1 MKMIEAKRRINLT
14 TVLSVTALFL
24 TATLMMAIPAEAQN
38 PYAQPNNTWISISGT
53 VKTVTPDTFTLDY
66 GQGMITVEMDDGDRD
81 ADAYMLLEGDEVT
94 VNGKIDDDF
103 YEMTT
108 IEASS
113 VYVEKLG
120 TTFYASALDEE
131 DYWINIT
138 TPIVLSNTIVQG
150 TVTSVSDQ
158 EFTLNSGLRS
168 LTVEVDGMFYNPLD
182 DVGFQKIE
190 TGDVVRVTGIM
201 DENLFGQRE
210 FKADAIVKLVD

>member
-1 MKMIEAKRRINLT
+1 MIKLNYRKDLV
-14 TVLSVTALFL
+14 TVLASITLCLAV
-24 TATLMMAIPAEAQN
+24 TLMTAITADAKS
-38 PYAQPNNTWISISGT
+38 PYTQPDNTWISISGT
-53 VKTVTPDTFTLDY
+53 VKAVTADTFTLDY

-81 ADAYMLLEGDEVT
+81 ADAYMLLPGDEVT
-94 VNGKIDDDF
+94 VSGKIDDDF

-131 DYWINIT
+131 DYWET
-138 TPIVLSNTIVQG
+138 VVMPGVLANTLVQG

-158 EFTLNSGLRS
+158 EFTLNTGLRS
-168 LTVEVDGMFYNPLD
+168 LTVEVDEMFYNPLD
-182 DVGFQKIE
+182 DVGYQRIE
-190 TGDVVRVTGIM
+190 TGDVVRVTGM
-201 DENLFGQRE
+201 LDENLFGRRE

>member
-1 MKMIEAKRRINLT
+1 MIELKFRKDLV
-14 TVLSVTALFL
+14 TVLASITLCLAVTLITVT
-24 TATLMMAIPAEAQN
+24 TADAQN
-38 PYAQPNNTWISISGT
+38 PYAQPDNTWISISGT
-53 VKTVTPDTFTLDY
+53 VKAVTADAFTLDY

-81 ADAYMLLEGDEVT
+81 ADAYMLLPGDEVT
-94 VNGKIDDDF
+94 VTGKIDDDF

-131 DYWINIT
+131 DYWVT
-138 TPIVLSNTIVQG
+138 VVTPGVLANTLVQG

-158 EFTLNSGLRS
+158 EFTLNTGLRS
-168 LTVEVDGMFYNPLD
+168 LTVEVDEMFYNPLD
-182 DVGFQKIE
+182 DSGYQKIDI
-190 TGDVVRVTGIM
+190 GDVVRVTGIL